1 MSFKAQLKK
10 IAQEMKLTGRTPE
23 WVEIIYNNTRTTLYR
38 TEDESG
44 NNLYVGRPVGFDD
57 SPQSR
62 FLLTIT
68 VAGYVDGS
76 AAINYIA
83 QGGWGP
89 KHKKPISFE
98 KYKHTQRSIGKAF
111 VSALA
116 LAYRRESVEEELKM
130 LLQNDLGC
138 EIVPFDWS
146 SEEAQAERNKLSF
159 VEATAHEVK
168 VLQDNN
174 LSVRIDLKKLTANWV
189 GAKYG
194 RVVSGQWTQESQN
207 IAMTS
212 ALPYSV
218 QRLLESEGMKL
229 ERVYRTK
236 KAKKA

>member
-1 MSFKAQLKK
+1 MWVGLLG
-10 IAQEMKLTGRTPE
+10 LTT
-23 WVEIIYNNTRTTLYR
+23 
-38 TEDESG
+38 
-44 NNLYVGRPVGFDD
+44 
-57 SPQSR
+57 PQSR
-62 FLLTIT
+62 FLLTVT

-83 QGGWGP
+83 QGGWGQ
-89 KHKKPISFE
+89 KDKKPISFE
-98 KYKHTQRSIGKAF
+98 KYKHTQRCISKAF
-111 VSALA
+111 ISALA

-189 GAKYG
+189 GTEVRQSCGRSLDPREPKYCHDICTAVQCAE
-194 RVVSGQWTQESQN
+194 VVGE
-207 IAMTS
+207 
-212 ALPYSV
+212 
-218 QRLLESEGMKL
+218 
-229 ERVYRTK
+229 
-236 KAKKA
+236 